1 MGAVGVVATSVL
13 TAKAAT
19 KASVI
24 LKQAKAE
31 NEEELTVLDKINYTL
46 PVYLPPILMGT
57 VTIACILGSNILN
70 KKHQASLLTA
80 YGMLDRSYK
89 EYKHKVNELYGED
102 ADAKVEEELA
112 KDNKPRRK

>member
-1 MGAVGVVATSVL
+1 M

-19 KASVI
+19 KASTI
-24 LKQAKAE
+24 LKQAKDE
-31 NEEELTVLDKINYTL
+31 KGEELTVLDKINYTL

-57 VTIACILGSNILN
+57 ATVACILGSNVLN
-70 KKHQASLLTA
+70 KKHQASLLSA

-89 EYKHKVNELYGED
+89 EYKNKVVEMYGEE
-102 ADAKVEEELA
+102 ADKAVEEELA